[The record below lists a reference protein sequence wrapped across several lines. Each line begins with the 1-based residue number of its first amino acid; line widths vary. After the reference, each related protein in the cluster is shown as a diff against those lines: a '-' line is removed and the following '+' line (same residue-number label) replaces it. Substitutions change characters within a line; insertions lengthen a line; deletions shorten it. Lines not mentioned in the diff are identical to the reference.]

1 MATSNPTT
9 YRRLIYA
16 ESRGG
21 LLLPLKVLNQVS
33 ENVVHQMPSN
43 GYSHML
49 GHGYTYLQD
58 YGATHNI
65 KRMDYSARLK
75 AARKHAGLTQ
85 AELAKRLG
93 INQTSISDLER
104 GKSAS
109 SSHTT
114 SIAVECGVSPYW
126 LESGK
131 GEMTAATAVR
141 ELETVYQTGSYKEY
155 PLISAVQAG
164 AWHEVID
171 EFQPGDAEEWH
182 GTTKNAGPAGFWL
195 KVRGDSMT
203 SPAGKSFPEGML
215 ILVNPDLGVEPGHYV
230 VAKLVD
236 TQEATFKQLVEDA
249 GAKFLKPLNPAWPM
263 IPINGNCRI
272 VGRVVEAKWADL

>member
-16 ESRGG
+16 ESRGS

-33 ENVVHQMPSN
+33 ENVVHQTPSN

-65 KRMDYSARLK
+65 RRMDYSARLK

-131 GEMTAATAVR
+131 GEMTAVAAVR

-164 AWHEVID
+164 AWHEVVD